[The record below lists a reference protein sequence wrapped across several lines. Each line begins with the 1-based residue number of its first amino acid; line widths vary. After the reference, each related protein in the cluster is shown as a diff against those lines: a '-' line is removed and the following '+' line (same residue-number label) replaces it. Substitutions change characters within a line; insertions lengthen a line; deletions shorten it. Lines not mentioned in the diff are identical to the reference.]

1 MEFSEEAM
9 VILRDAIEYVRENNF
24 EYVTPEIILLIIAAD
39 STFAAAFE
47 ECGGDT
53 EVLCENI
60 YEYTEKYIDKVSD
73 TDAELSS
80 EAKRLLNLAGHSA
93 YNSGCS
99 EVCVRHLVHALWN
112 LKNSYAVYFIEQQGV
127 EKAELLRAFI
137 STEEETSPDENNN
150 IDDETDSVSCAGESW
165 ELNPF
170 HHQY

>member
-60 YEYTEKYIDKVSD
+60 YEYTEK
-73 TDAELSS
+73 LS
-80 EAKRLLNLAGHSA
+80 R
-93 YNSGCS
+93 CS
-99 EVCVRHLVHALWN
+99 ENKRNVQRSRWHKY
-112 LKNSYAVYFIEQQGV
+112 KNGI
-127 EKAELLRAFI
+127 
-137 STEEETSPDENNN
+137 
-150 IDDETDSVSCAGESW
+150 
-165 ELNPF
+165 
-170 HHQY
+170 